1 MLEVHLA
8 HKGIHGFWEFLVHL
22 FTITVGL
29 LIATQIESCVE
40 WRHHVQV
47 AEEARQSLRAEIQ
60 SNLND
65 LKGLLPGLK
74 KWREQIDTD
83 LAVMERIQEH
93 PENMKNQH
101 ATMAISF
108 SAVTLSDTAWRTA
121 QSTGALAYMPYE
133 EAERYTEIY
142 KAQDAL
148 IAMEDKPAEDVAAI
162 NGLIAK
168 YNFHSSRSSRITREQ
183 ASAVAEKLGAMQMHL
198 SLGKGVLEEDIEQSQ
213 AFLENREPR
222 PTFGEPPR

>member
-1 MLEVHLA
+1 
-8 HKGIHGFWEFLVHL
+8 
-22 FTITVGL
+22 
-29 LIATQIESCVE
+29 VE

-148 IAMEDKPAEDVAAI
+148 IAMEDKPAENVAAI

>member
-1 MLEVHLA
+1 
-8 HKGIHGFWEFLVHL
+8 
-22 FTITVGL
+22 
-29 LIATQIESCVE
+29 
-40 WRHHVQV
+40 
-47 AEEARQSLRAEIQ
+47 
-60 SNLND
+60 
-65 LKGLLPGLK
+65 
-74 KWREQIDTD
+74 
-83 LAVMERIQEH
+83 MERIQEH

>member
-1 MLEVHLA
+1 
-8 HKGIHGFWEFLVHL
+8 
-22 FTITVGL
+22 
-29 LIATQIESCVE
+29 
-40 WRHHVQV
+40 
-47 AEEARQSLRAEIQ
+47 
-60 SNLND
+60 
-65 LKGLLPGLK
+65 
-74 KWREQIDTD
+74 
-83 LAVMERIQEH
+83 
-93 PENMKNQH
+93 
-101 ATMAISF
+101 
-108 SAVTLSDTAWRTA
+108 
-121 QSTGALAYMPYE
+121 MPYE